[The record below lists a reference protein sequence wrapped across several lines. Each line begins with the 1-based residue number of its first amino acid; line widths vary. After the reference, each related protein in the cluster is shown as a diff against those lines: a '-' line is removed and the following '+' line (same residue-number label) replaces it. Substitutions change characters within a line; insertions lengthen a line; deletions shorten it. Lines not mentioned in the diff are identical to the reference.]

1 MARKFLYLVAGLVVL
16 FIAGAFVLRIF
27 GEDLAE
33 VVFVPSTEFQPQE
46 VLENN
51 IYADISMWYA
61 RPEITE
67 DNPALWL
74 PADPEAADGAVE
86 GNRADSE
93 GAKFIATSANIL
105 KDGTLKDQESAV
117 LNGKVRAAIFFIHP
131 TSFINKEKWNAPLG
145 DKETEDRAKIFL
157 RGQAS
162 AFNHVG
168 DIWAP
173 RYRQATLGAFLTDK
187 DEGQQA
193 LDAAYQDVLQAFDY
207 FLRVVPDDKPII
219 LAGHSQGSLHLTNLL
234 KDRVAG
240 TPLAGRIVAA
250 YVVGWPVSVETDVP
264 ALGLD
269 ICEAPDQFHCLLSW
283 ESFAEPADYKRIVD
297 TYDTTIGF
305 NGEPRKNSKLLCTN
319 PINGDVDSEA
329 TAEQNLGTL
338 VPNDKLSDAKLVKGS
353 VPARCD
359 DRGFLLIGDP
369 PKMGPYTL
377 PGNNYHVYDYSL
389 FWSNIRADILKRMTA
404 FLSH

>member
-1 MARKFLYLVAGLVVL
+1 LARKFLYIVAIIVVL
-16 FIAGAFVLRIF
+16 FIAGAFILRIF

-46 VLENN
+46 VLEDN

-61 RPEITE
+61 RPEITK

-74 PADPEAADGAVE
+74 PKEPKADEAVVDGKEAAEDDAETPENTVLQG
-86 GNRADSE
+86 
-93 GAKFIATSANIL
+93 
-105 KDGTLKDQESAV
+105 KD
-117 LNGKVRAAIFFIHP
+117 RAAIFFIHP
-131 TSFINKEKWNAPLG
+131 TSFISKDSWNAPLG
-145 DKETEDRAKIFL
+145 HKETEDRAKIFL

-187 DEGQQA
+187 EEGQQA

-207 FLRVVPDDKPII
+207 FIREVPDGQPMI

-250 YVVGWPVSVETDVP
+250 YIVGWPVSVETDVP
-264 ALGLD
+264 ALGLA
-269 ICEAPDQFHCLLSW
+269 ICETPDQFNCLLSW

-305 NGEPRKNSKLLCTN
+305 NGEPRKDTKLLCSN

-329 TAEQNLGTL
+329 SAEQNLGTL
-338 VPNDKLSDAKLVKGS
+338 VPNDDLSDAELVIGS

-389 FWSNIRADILKRMTA
+389 FWSNIRADVMNRMTS
-404 FLSH
+404 FLAR